1 MLRGI
6 KEKEIG
12 LDKVY
17 EMLNTVDG
25 VLGNFYS
32 HYYFEK

>member
-6 KEKEIG
+6 KEKDIG

-17 EMLNTVDG
+17 EMLNTVF
-25 VLGNFYS
+25 GNFYS
-32 HYYFEK
+32 HYNFEK